1 MGRNIACGQEK
12 VQRKSVDDFMK
23 GMSKSAFTP
32 SRRRA
37 SKEKEQASVD
47 VAILM
52 FPHKGR
58 EKTVNTNQL

>member
-1 MGRNIACGQEK
+1 M
-12 VQRKSVDDFMK
+12 DDFMK